1 MCALRINSIGHES
14 GISPTAAQTI
24 KPGFSRQVALSGKAR
39 NSFFRLPIENRTDEL
54 PTEK

>member
-14 GISPTAAQTI
+14 GISPTVAQTI
-24 KPGFSRQVALSGKAR
+24 KLAFGKRVALSGKAR
-39 NSFFRLPIENRTDEL
+39 NSFFRLPIENRADEL